1 MKKQKTVNSDYMK
14 IVEINENRDLFK
26 TFLSEEHSD
35 VECKDFCL
43 KMIAKCPGLKKYI
56 DLDENRKFN
65 QSTVKAMYSL
75 YGKDIE
81 YTYNCSGIE
90 KQLKPKKNFIDEAD
104 TFIKRKTIEAKNV
117 FIKSLILIVSA
128 VLFWCSF
135 KVKDVAWNSIFLAI
149 ATGLLS
155 TLIFNWLTKIREEHQ
170 AKRKKEINRIISRCK
185 IIKNDFAETKE
196 NYLANE
202 NDQMIFLDFIMSYKR
217 LYDYIQDLKSKIS
230 LNTMP
235 LQIDVKAFECYY
247 QDKIEKEIQ
256 KCDDNFS
263 ELKNIYLENKD
274 NYKEIILKPYALA
287 IELIDNI
294 IGLYV
299 VDFGFLKQK
308 EEGKNG

>member
-1 MKKQKTVNSDYMK
+1 MWNDKFMEKQKTKNTNYMK
-14 IVEINENRDLFK
+14 IVEINENMDLFK
-26 TFLSEEHSD
+26 TFLSKEHSD

-43 KMIAKCPGLKKYI
+43 KMIAKCSGLKKYI

-81 YTYNCSGIE
+81 YTYNYSGIE
-90 KQLKPKKNFIDEAD
+90 KNLKPKKDLIKDAD
-104 TFIKRKTIEAKNV
+104 AFLTRKTIEVKNI

-128 VLFWCSF
+128 VLFWFSF
-135 KVKDVAWNSIFLAI
+135 KVEDVAWNSIFLAI

-155 TLIFNWLTKIREEHQ
+155 TLIFNWLTKIREEYQ

-196 NYLANE
+196 NYLADE
-202 NDQMIFLDFIMSYKR
+202 NDQMIFYDFIMSYKR
-217 LYDYIQDLKSKIS
+217 LYEYVHYLKSQIDF
-230 LNTMP
+230 NIIP
-235 LQIDVKAFECYY
+235 LQVDLKAFECYY
-247 QDKIEKEIQ
+247 QEKIEKEIQ

-294 IGLYV
+294 IGIL
-299 VDFGFLKQK
+299 
-308 EEGKNG
+308 